1 MLQKISGISELIK
14 ERINKLNKS
23 VDRYYEGVII
33 SIIDGIIKII
43 GLSKVLINELIEFP
57 DNIGYA
63 LIFDLDKYIVNAISL
78 TSCLKLNVGMKVRS
92 TGKKL
97 SVPVGKKLLGRIV
110 NSLGQ
115 PIDDKGSIE
124 YQELYPIE
132 YKSPSIIYRRSIN
145 RPLCTGYKAIDSMI
159 PIGLGQ
165 RELIIG
171 DRKTGKTSLV
181 IDIIINQRNL
191 NVKCVYVS
199 IGKKLSSI
207 FNIVKKLKYYNAMD
221 YTIIVVASS
230 SEEAIMQYISPY
242 SGCSIAEFFRN
253 YGEDVLIIYDDLTK
267 HAISYRQISLLLHRS
282 PGREAY
288 PGDVFYLH
296 SRLLERSAYV
306 NYKFI
311 RKYNSNYFIKSTSGS
326 LTALPIVETYEG
338 DISSFIP
345 TNIISITDGQIFL
358 ETNLFNS
365 GIKPAINPGISVS
378 RVGSAAQTNI
388 MKYLCSSLRTSL
400 SQYYELLG
408 FSQFSFDIDDYTNKQ
423 LIEGKKIV
431 EILKQKQYKPLSL
444 FKQILIFFSLKFN
457 YLEDINV
464 NKILIFERELYLYV
478 KKYHYNFKNKV
489 NLYKSLNKKLIY
501 KFKKIISSF
510 KKKINLNIE
519 DKLDK

>member
-1 MLQKISGISELIK
+1 MLQKFSGISKLIK
-14 ERINKLNKS
+14 ERISKLDNSISK
-23 VDRYYEGVII
+23 YYEGTII
-33 SIIDGIIKII
+33 SIVDGIIKII

-78 TSCLKLNVGMKVRS
+78 TSCLNLTIGMKVRN

-97 SVPVGKKLLGRIV
+97 SIPVGKKLLGRIV
-110 NSLGQ
+110 NSLGE
-115 PIDDKGSIE
+115 PIDGKGNIK
-124 YQELYPIE
+124 YKELYPIE

-181 IDIIINQRNL
+181 IDIIINQYNL
-191 NVKCVYVS
+191 NVKCIYVS
-199 IGKKLSSI
+199 IGQKLSSI
-207 FNIVKKLKYYNAMD
+207 FNIVKKLEYYNAMS
-221 YTIIVVASS
+221 YTTIVVATS
-230 SEEAIMQYISPY
+230 SENAVMQYICPY
-242 SGCSIAEFFRN
+242 SGCSIAEYFRN
-253 YGEDVLIIYDDLTK
+253 NGEDALIIYDDLTK
-267 HAISYRQISLLLHRS
+267 HAVSYRQISLLLQRS

-288 PGDVFYLH
+288 PGDIFYLH
-296 SRLLERSAYV
+296 SRLLERSAYI

-311 RKYNSNYFIKSTSGS
+311 NKYNSNYSSKQNSGS

-378 RVGSAAQTNI
+378 RVGSTAQTKI

-400 SQYYELLG
+400 SQYYELLS
-408 FSQFSFDIDDYTNKQ
+408 FSQFSFDIDDQTNKQ
-423 LIEGKKIV
+423 LIRGKKIV
-431 EILKQKQYKPLSL
+431 EILKQKQYKPVSL

-457 YLEDINV
+457 YLDDV
-464 NKILIFERELYLYV
+464 NTDKISIFENKLYLYI
-478 KKYHYNFKNKV
+478 KKYYPKFKYKI
-489 NLYKSLNKKLIY
+489 NLYKSLSKKLIS
-501 KFKKIISSF
+501 KLRMIILNFKKQH
-510 KKKINLNIE
+510 LNMVNNF
-519 DKLDK
+519 DK